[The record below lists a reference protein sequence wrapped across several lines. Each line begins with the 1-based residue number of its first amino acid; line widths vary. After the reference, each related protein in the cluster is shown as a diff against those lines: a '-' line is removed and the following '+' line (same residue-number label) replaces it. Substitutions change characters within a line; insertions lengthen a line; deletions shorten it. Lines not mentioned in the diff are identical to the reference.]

1 MRKLIMWN
9 IMTLDGYF
17 EGEKNWD
24 LWFHETVWGEELK
37 TLSLEQLHT
46 ADFLVFGRITY
57 EGMAAHWQSATGE
70 IAELMNEIPK
80 IVCSRTLN
88 QASWNNSTLI
98 KENVSGEIANM
109 KAAGDKD
116 MYIFGS
122 ANLSETFI
130 QDDLFDE
137 LRIGIAPVIAGKGRS
152 IFPKGLPQRKLS
164 LTGTQP
170 LENGG
175 IVLTYGPPKAN

>member
-1 MRKLIMWN
+1 MRISDWSS
-9 IMTLDGYF
+9 DVCSS
-17 EGEKNWD
+17 D
-24 LWFHETVWGEELK
+24 L
-37 TLSLEQLHT
+37 
-46 ADFLVFGRITY
+46 
-57 EGMAAHWQSATGE
+57 GE

-137 LRIGIAPVIAGKGRS
+137 LRIGIAPVIAGKGKIGRAH
-152 IFPKGLPQRKLS
+152 
-164 LTGTQP
+164 
-170 LENGG
+170 
-175 IVLTYGPPKAN
+175 V

>member
-1 MRKLIMWN
+1 MWN

-17 EGEKNWD
+17 DGEKNWD

-98 KENVSGEIANM
+98 KENVSGEIANR
-109 KAAGDKD
+109 
-116 MYIFGS
+116 
-122 ANLSETFI
+122 SE
-130 QDDLFDE
+130 E
-137 LRIGIAPVIAGKGRS
+137 RRVGKECVSTCRS
-152 IFPKGLPQRKLS
+152 RWSPDH
-164 LTGTQP
+164 
-170 LENGG
+170 
-175 IVLTYGPPKAN
+175 